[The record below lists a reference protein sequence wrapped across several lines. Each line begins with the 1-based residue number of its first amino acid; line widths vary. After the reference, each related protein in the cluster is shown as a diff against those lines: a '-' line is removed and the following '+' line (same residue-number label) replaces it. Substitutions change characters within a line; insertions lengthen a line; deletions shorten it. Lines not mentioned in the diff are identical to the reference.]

1 MKIPDV
7 LYVRTKPTP
16 VSPYTDPAV
25 KPMTM
30 NGRKL
35 CTTHPS
41 TRHTQHQPTPSHTHT
56 QPNQPPTLAA
66 VIGRTLHPY
75 LLPLATPATGA
86 AAAELDDWLAEPVD
100 AWLAEPIDAWLA
112 EPVDAWLVDGLPDV
126 VGLLDDVLR
135 LDEQATGTTAAARAQ
150 RTRFNRRNSCIPSPR
165 VLAYASR

>member
-1 MKIPDV
+1 M
-7 LYVRTKPTP
+7 
-16 VSPYTDPAV
+16 
-25 KPMTM
+25 
-30 NGRKL
+30 
-35 CTTHPS
+35 
-41 TRHTQHQPTPSHTHT
+41 
-56 QPNQPPTLAA
+56 
-66 VIGRTLHPY
+66 IGRTLHPY

-86 AAAELDDWLAEPVD
+86 AAAELDAWLAEPV
-100 AWLAEPIDAWLA
+100 DAWLA

>member
-1 MKIPDV
+1 M
-7 LYVRTKPTP
+7 
-16 VSPYTDPAV
+16 
-25 KPMTM
+25 
-30 NGRKL
+30 
-35 CTTHPS
+35 
-41 TRHTQHQPTPSHTHT
+41 
-56 QPNQPPTLAA
+56 
-66 VIGRTLHPY
+66 IGRTLHPY

-100 AWLAEPIDAWLA
+100 AWLAEPIDAWLAEPVDAWLA